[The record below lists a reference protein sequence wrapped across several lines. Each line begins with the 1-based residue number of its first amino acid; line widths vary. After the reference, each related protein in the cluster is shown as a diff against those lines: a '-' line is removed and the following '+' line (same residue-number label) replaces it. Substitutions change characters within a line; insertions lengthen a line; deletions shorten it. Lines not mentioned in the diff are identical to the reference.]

1 MLPLEGCQKGKK
13 YTKLLK
19 AALLIFIC
27 DGVREPLQGQSYL
40 LPQNYMNVIPRARRR
55 TFEPRTHCASFAT
68 VLGVRLRAVNSTLGP
83 QTLLTP
89 QDRPNKRMQS
99 LIGLEHPDAR

>member
-27 DGVREPLQGQSYL
+27 DGVRGAFEGTKLSLARKLYEFNTQGQ
-40 LPQNYMNVIPRARRR
+40 
-55 TFEPRTHCASFAT
+55 
-68 VLGVRLRAVNSTLGP
+68 
-83 QTLLTP
+83 
-89 QDRPNKRMQS
+89 
-99 LIGLEHPDAR
+99 